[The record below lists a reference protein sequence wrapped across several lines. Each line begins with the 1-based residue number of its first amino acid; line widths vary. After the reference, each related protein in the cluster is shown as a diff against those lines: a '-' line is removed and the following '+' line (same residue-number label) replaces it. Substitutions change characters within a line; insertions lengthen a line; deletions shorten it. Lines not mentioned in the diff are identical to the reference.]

1 MRSMYFDKICCWSY
15 GIAGVSVEAQRGD
28 AKLHQYHWSNHGLG
42 LGCRGKYHTRN
53 CWCGKYCTVAV
64 IDGYDGEK
72 NKPFLSAL
80 LVLGSILMPR
90 INFEFEKWRKERKD
104 WEARTVLQNW
114 KKKLR
119 PKYVLVRFPGITSL
133 GNKWVKNL
141 NKDFEGNSN
150 QIMNLNVKGQC

>member
-1 MRSMYFDKICCWSY
+1 MKKRKK
-15 GIAGVSVEAQRGD
+15 GLRGQNCA
-28 AKLHQYHWSNHGLG
+28 AKL
-42 LGCRGKYHTRN
+42 
-53 CWCGKYCTVAV
+53 
-64 IDGYDGEK
+64 
-72 NKPFLSAL
+72 
-80 LVLGSILMPR
+80 
-90 INFEFEKWRKERKD
+90 
-104 WEARTVLQNW
+104 